1 MSQGQSSEELQ
12 PKKEHGGDLQSL
24 TKLGNFV
31 DRMNK
36 LGATVVRV
44 GPVQVD
50 FRRPFP
56 TAADA
61 SQPRRERH
69 SADGDVE
76 VYDAEEHVPAGNPA
90 PRDEFETWFDS
101 PPMPTG
107 LK

>member
-1 MSQGQSSEELQ
+1 
-12 PKKEHGGDLQSL
+12 
-24 TKLGNFV
+24 
-31 DRMNK
+31 MNK

-76 VYDAEEHVPAGNPA
+76 VYDAVPETNPA

-101 PPMPTG
+101 LPMPTG